1 MNETPETTNQ
11 TPQAD
16 PPPGSDDASQDQP
29 TPPAEHETSIDP
41 ADGPNDGAQA
51 DDVQADNARADE
63 GESKVERTP
72 EQTAGIVEAIL
83 FTTDEPISPSKI
95 ADVGEIPGRKA
106 VKDAIDLL
114 NQRYQANGAAFRIEA
129 IAGGY
134 QMETLP
140 EFNDVLARLLKV
152 RKDSKLSPAAMET
165 LAIIAYRQPILR
177 ADVEVIRGVACGE
190 VIRSLMEKHM
200 VKIVGR
206 AEVLGR
212 PMLYGTTRR
221 FLEVFG
227 LGSLDELPNVE
238 QLRLPDEPADARPA
252 DPPQGESTGPA
263 DGEATTD
270 ATQAPD
276 QQPADESED
285 ESSEGSANAESA
297 EGSYVAEAT
306 SRTPAAEPGD
316 E

>member
-1 MNETPETTNQ
+1 MNDTPETTNDA
-11 TPQAD
+11 PQAD
-16 PPPGSDDASQDQP
+16 AAPASDDASQDQP
-29 TPPAEHETSIDP
+29 TPPAEHETSTDP
-41 ADGPNDGAQA
+41 ADGPNDEGQADDAQA
-51 DDVQADNARADE
+51 DD
-63 GESKVERTP
+63 GESKVEWTP
-72 EQTAGIVEAIL
+72 EEAAAIVEAIL

-114 NQRYQANGAAFRIEA
+114 NQRYQAHGAAFRIEA

-140 EFNDVLARLLKV
+140 EFNEVLARLLKV

-190 VIRSLMEKHM
+190 VIRSLMEKHL

-238 QLRLPDEPADARPA
+238 QLRLPDEPADAKPA
-252 DPPQGESTGPA
+252 DQPQGKSTNPA
-263 DGEATTD
+263 DGDAAATADESD
-270 ATQAPD
+270 APA
-276 QQPADESED
+276 QQPVDESED
-285 ESSEGSANAESA
+285 ETAEESADAESA

-306 SRTPAAEPGD
+306 SPTPAAEPD
-316 E
+316 EE